1 MQQKYIVSL
10 YLSVALM
17 LLTFNIFAQK
27 LDKDTIKMQRVNI
40 YANGKTETI
49 DWRKLS
55 LDEAATIAKV
65 ENKSILIYF
74 TAKWCGPCQKMEQ
87 EVFPKN
93 PVIRMVND
101 NYIALKIDVDAW
113 GGKKWKEEFAV
124 KGMPEFFILSSEK
137 KRLRHH
143 LGALKTAEFLDFLD
157 LKRTPINVKMLDTTH
172 AKVSYEKWGNKI
184 NLGIGGGI
192 SNLSNTNAN
201 DIFAYEITLG
211 YSIEKQRLLFNP
223 GISFTSIG
231 SSDSRLNYLKIPA
244 QVGLNFYRGKVATLP
259 GGYRILAAPYYSRL
273 INEPRISKNKND
285 FGLDYGIAVYIGDTN
300 TASLEFAIKG
310 SQGFTDILPQ
320 LGNQGNQFYSASITF
335 SVGK

>member
-1 MQQKYIVSL
+1 MQQKYIVSF

-17 LLTFNIFAQK
+17 LLPFNIFAQK
-27 LDKDTIKMQRVNI
+27 LDKDTIKMERVNV

-49 DWRKLS
+49 NWKKLP
-55 LDEAATIAKV
+55 LDEAAAIAKA

-74 TAKWCGPCQKMEQ
+74 TAKWCPPCQKMEQ
-87 EVFPKN
+87 EVFPKY
-93 PVIRMVND
+93 PVIRMVNEY
-101 NYIALKIDVDAW
+101 YIALKIDVDAW

-124 KGMPEFFILSSEK
+124 KGMPEFFILSGEK

-143 LGALKTAEFLDFLD
+143 LGALQTAEFLDFLD
-157 LKRTPINVKMLDTTH
+157 LKRTPLNVKMLDTTH
-172 AKVSYEKWGNKI
+172 AKVRHEKWANKI

-192 SNLSNTNAN
+192 SNLSNTVFNN
-201 DIFAYEITLG
+201 TFAYDITLG
-211 YSIEKQRLLFNP
+211 YSIEKQRLFFNP

-231 SSDSRLNYLKIPA
+231 SSGNRLNYLKIPA
-244 QVGLNFYRGKVATLP
+244 QVGLNFYRGKIAKLA

-273 INEPRISKNKND
+273 INEPRITISKND

-300 TASLEFAIKG
+300 SAALEFAIKG
-310 SQGFTDILPQ
+310 SQGFKDILPQ
-320 LGNQGNQFYSASITF
+320 LGNQTNQFYSASITF